1 MTEPAAQGELWRVR
15 TPSGQEFSVIIVD
28 SDAVTRLRPT
38 VLCALVR
45 EARDVPPSLE
55 LLTVRLPGDYVI
67 AIHELA
73 ALPKEYFV
81 ARQARLAEGS
91 LEEVKIALRA
101 RFDL

>member
-1 MTEPAAQGELWRVR
+1 MTEPGAQGEIWRVR
-15 TPSGQEFSVIIVD
+15 TPSGREFSVVVVD
-28 SDAVTRLRPT
+28 SDAVVRLRPT

-45 EARDVPPSLE
+45 ELRDVPPSLE
-55 LLTVRLPGDYVI
+55 LLTVQLPGDYVI

-73 ALPKEYFV
+73 GLPKECFV

-91 LEEVKIALRA
+91 LEELKIALRA